1 MSGTDTRVAPAATL
15 RTAAGGESTRWVAA
29 RCREV
34 PWLTAATV
42 FTTVAG
48 AALQVLPVL
57 LLGRVVDGVVEGDGR
72 SVLVTT
78 GILMAA
84 AALLGA
90 AATAVSTYLI
100 GRLGADL
107 LAQLREAAVRA
118 VLGMPSARIE
128 QVGRG
133 DVLSRV
139 GDDVA
144 VLSRGI
150 RTAIPTV
157 FSAGVLVAIATV
169 GMFGLDWRLG
179 LAGAGALP
187 AYALAL
193 RWYLPRSAPL
203 YQQQRV
209 AQADRAQALISG
221 LNGIDTVR
229 AYRLEGAFREQVTD
243 KSWRVRELG
252 IQVFRIFGRF
262 VGRENRAEF
271 IGLVLILV
279 VGYVLLETGAATL
292 GDVSAAPLM
301 FHRLFTPLGA
311 IMFTFDE
318 AQKSGASLTRLVGVL
333 GESSERRLVGDA
345 PVASGGPVPHAV
357 TVEGL
362 TFGYPGAEEP
372 VLRDVSLSIPVGGS
386 LALVGATGAGKST
399 LAALIAGIG
408 TPQAGSV
415 RIGPHDLAYL
425 DEAGARAL
433 VSILTQETHVFSGPL
448 AEDLRLSAPAATDTE
463 LMDALRVV
471 GARPWVEELPDG
483 LDTTVGEGGERLD
496 VTKVAQ
502 IALARLV
509 LNQAGV
515 VVLDESTAEAGE
527 RGRRRAGEV
536 RAGRVLRPDHAVRG
550 APAHPGDGGG
560 PHRRAG
566 RGTRGGAG
574 NPRGTG
580 RPGRPVRAP
589 VARLARGQLG
599 TPWVGDPPT
608 LLRWKDDES
617 PMTDPTA
624 RTVLLSAA
632 GLDDVRRRTGDHSD
646 RTITEA
652 CAIGL
657 SYWATGTSPD
667 GIDLTPSTLFADVL
681 RWVGEGG
688 TAPAGFGR
696 SGRTAAA
703 SGPPRT

>member
-1 MSGTDTRVAPAATL
+1 MSTTDTSVAPSTL
-15 RTAAGGESTRWVAA
+15 RTATGREAARWVAEH
-29 RCREV
+29 CREV
-34 PWLTAATV
+34 PWLTAATAL
-42 FTTVAG
+42 TTVAG

-57 LLGRVVDGVVEGDGR
+57 LLGRVVDAVAGGESQ
-72 SVLVTT
+72 SVLVTI
-78 GILMAA
+78 GALMAA

-107 LAQLREAAVRA
+107 LARLREGAVRA

-144 VLSRGI
+144 VISKGI

-157 FSAGVLVAIATV
+157 FSAGVLVVIATA

-187 AYALAL
+187 AYGLAL

-229 AYRLEGAFREQVTD
+229 AYRLEGAFREKVTQE
-243 KSWRVRELG
+243 SWRVRDLG
-252 IQVFRIFGRF
+252 IEVFRFFGRF

-271 IGLVLILV
+271 IGLVLILG
-279 VGYVLLETGAATL
+279 VGYALLEADAASL
-292 GDVSAAPLM
+292 GEVAAAPLL

-333 GESSERRLVGDA
+333 GESAQDRLVGDTA
-345 PVASGGPVPHAV
+345 VESPDAGPYAV

-362 TFGYPGAEEP
+362 TFRYPGAEEP
-372 VLRDVSLSIPVGGS
+372 VLRDVSLTIPAGGS
-386 LALVGATGAGKST
+386 LALVGATGAGKTT

-415 RIGPHDLAYL
+415 RVGSTDLAGL

-448 AEDLRLSAPAATDTE
+448 ADDLRLAAPEATDAE
-463 LMDALRVV
+463 LGDALRTV
-471 GARPWVEELPDG
+471 GAGDWVDALPEG
-483 LDTTVGEGGERLD
+483 LDTPVGEGGERLD

-509 LNQAGV
+509 LGRAPV
-515 VVLDESTAEAGE
+515 VVLDESTAEAGSEGAAELE
-527 RGRRRAGEV
+527 RAVLAACAGRTTLFVAHRLTQAMAADRIAV
-536 RAGRVLRPDHAVRG
+536 LDAGRVVEQGTHEELVAL
-550 APAHPGDGGG
+550 GG
-560 PHRRAG
+560 RY
-566 RGTRGGAG
+566 
-574 NPRGTG
+574 
-580 RPGRPVRAP
+580 
-589 VARLARGQLG
+589 ARLWRAWR
-599 TPWVGDPPT
+599 
-608 LLRWKDDES
+608 
-617 PMTDPTA
+617 
-624 RTVLLSAA
+624 
-632 GLDDVRRRTGDHSD
+632 
-646 RTITEA
+646 
-652 CAIGL
+652 
-657 SYWATGTSPD
+657 
-667 GIDLTPSTLFADVL
+667 
-681 RWVGEGG
+681 EG
-688 TAPAGFGR
+688 
-696 SGRTAAA
+696 S
-703 SGPPRT
+703 

>member
-1 MSGTDTRVAPAATL
+1 MSTTDTRVAPATL
-15 RTAAGGESTRWVAA
+15 RTATGGEATRWVAA
-29 RCREV
+29 HCREV
-34 PWLTAATV
+34 PWLTLSTV
-42 FTTVAG
+42 LTTVVG

-57 LLGRVVDGVVEGDGR
+57 LLGRVVDGVVGGESR
-72 SVLVTT
+72 SILVRIGVLMV
-78 GILMAA
+78 AA
-84 AALLGA
+84 AVFGA
-90 AATAVSTYLI
+90 VATAVSTYLI

-107 LAQLREAAVRA
+107 LARLREGAVRA
-118 VLGMPSARIE
+118 VLGMPSERIE

-144 VLSRGI
+144 VISKGI

-203 YQQQRV
+203 YRKQRV

-229 AYRLEGAFREQVTD
+229 AYRLEGAVREKVTSE
-243 KSWRVRELG
+243 SWRVRELG
-252 IQVFRIFGRF
+252 IEVFRFFGRF

-279 VGYVLLETGAATL
+279 VGYALLEADAASL
-292 GDVSAAPLM
+292 GEVSAAPLM

-333 GESSERRLVGDA
+333 GEDAQDRLVGDEAVA
-345 PVASGGPVPHAV
+345 PADAVSYQV

-362 TFGYPGAEEP
+362 TFSYPDTEEP
-372 VLRDVSLSIPVGGS
+372 VLRDVALTIPAGGS

-415 RIGPHDLAYL
+415 RVGSTDLAGL

-448 AEDLRLSAPAATDTE
+448 ADDLRLAAPEATDAE
-463 LMDALRVV
+463 LMDALRTV
-471 GARPWVEELPDG
+471 GAGGWVDALPEG
-483 LDTTVGEGGERLD
+483 LNTLVGEGGERLD

-509 LNQAGV
+509 LGRAPV
-515 VVLDESTAEAGE
+515 VVLDESTAEAGSEGAAELE
-527 RGRRRAGEV
+527 RAVLAACAGRTTLFVAHRLTQAMAADRIAV
-536 RAGRVLRPDHAVRG
+536 LDAGRVVEQGTHEELVAL
-550 APAHPGDGGG
+550 GG
-560 PHRRAG
+560 RY
-566 RGTRGGAG
+566 
-574 NPRGTG
+574 
-580 RPGRPVRAP
+580 
-589 VARLARGQLG
+589 ARLWRAWR
-599 TPWVGDPPT
+599 
-608 LLRWKDDES
+608 
-617 PMTDPTA
+617 
-624 RTVLLSAA
+624 
-632 GLDDVRRRTGDHSD
+632 
-646 RTITEA
+646 
-652 CAIGL
+652 
-657 SYWATGTSPD
+657 
-667 GIDLTPSTLFADVL
+667 
-681 RWVGEGG
+681 EG
-688 TAPAGFGR
+688 
-696 SGRTAAA
+696 S
-703 SGPPRT
+703 

>member
-1 MSGTDTRVAPAATL
+1 MSGAGTRAAPAAL

-29 RCREV
+29 RCREL

-48 AALQVLPVL
+48 ATLQVLPVL
-57 LLGRVVDGVVEGDGR
+57 LLGRVVDGVVQGDGR
-72 SVLVTT
+72 SVLVTV
-78 GILMAA
+78 GIWMGA

-90 AATAVSTYLI
+90 AATALSTYLI

-107 LAQLREAAVRA
+107 LARLREGAVRA

-150 RTAIPTV
+150 RSAVPTV
-157 FSAGVLVAIATV
+157 FSAGVLVAIATI

-203 YQQQRV
+203 YRGQRI

-221 LNGIDTVR
+221 LDGIDTVR
-229 AYRLEGAFREQVTD
+229 AYRLEGAFREKVTAE
-243 KSWRVRELG
+243 SWRVRDLG
-252 IQVFRIFGRF
+252 VEVFRFFGRF

-271 IGLVLILV
+271 IGLVLILL
-279 VGYVLLETGAATL
+279 VGYALLEGDAATL
-292 GDVSAAPLM
+292 GEVAAAPLM

-333 GESSERRLVGDA
+333 GEAAEDRLVGDTSVTSA
-345 PVASGGPVPHAV
+345 DAVPHPV

-362 TFGYPGAEEP
+362 TFSYPDAGRP
-372 VLRDVSLSIPVGGS
+372 VLEDISLTIPAGGS

-408 TPQAGSV
+408 HPQAGSV
-415 RIGPHDLAYL
+415 RVGPHDLADL

-433 VSILTQETHVFSGPL
+433 VSILTQETHVFSGSL
-448 AEDLRLSAPAATDTE
+448 ADDLRLAAPGADDTA
-463 LMDALRVV
+463 LMDALRTV
-471 GARPWVEELPDG
+471 GAGTWAEALPEG
-483 LDTTVGEGGERLD
+483 LDTAVGEGGERLD

-509 LNQAGV
+509 LGRTPV
-515 VVLDESTAEAGE
+515 VVLDESTAEAGSEGAAELE
-527 RGRRRAGEV
+527 RAVRAACAGRTTLFVAHRLTQAMAADRIAV
-536 RAGRVLRPDHAVRG
+536 LDAGRVVEQGTHDELVAL
-550 APAHPGDGGG
+550 GG
-560 PHRRAG
+560 RY
-566 RGTRGGAG
+566 
-574 NPRGTG
+574 
-580 RPGRPVRAP
+580 
-589 VARLARGQLG
+589 ARLWRAWR
-599 TPWVGDPPT
+599 
-608 LLRWKDDES
+608 
-617 PMTDPTA
+617 
-624 RTVLLSAA
+624 
-632 GLDDVRRRTGDHSD
+632 
-646 RTITEA
+646 
-652 CAIGL
+652 
-657 SYWATGTSPD
+657 
-667 GIDLTPSTLFADVL
+667 
-681 RWVGEGG
+681 EG
-688 TAPAGFGR
+688 
-696 SGRTAAA
+696 S
-703 SGPPRT
+703 

>member
-1 MSGTDTRVAPAATL
+1 MSTTDTRVAPATL
-15 RTAAGGESTRWVAA
+15 RTATGGEASRWVAA
-29 RCREV
+29 HCREV
-34 PWLTAATV
+34 PWLTLSTV
-42 FTTVAG
+42 LTTVVG

-57 LLGRVVDGVVEGDGR
+57 LLGRVVDGVVGGESR
-72 SVLVTT
+72 SVLVRV
-78 GILMAA
+78 GVLMVA

-90 AATAVSTYLI
+90 VATAVSTYLI

-107 LAQLREAAVRA
+107 LARLREGAVRA
-118 VLGMPSARIE
+118 VLGMPSDRIE

-144 VLSRGI
+144 VISKGI

-203 YQQQRV
+203 YRKQRV

-229 AYRLEGAFREQVTD
+229 AYRLEGAVREKVTSE
-243 KSWRVRELG
+243 SWRVRELG
-252 IQVFRIFGRF
+252 IEVFRFFGRF

-279 VGYVLLETGAATL
+279 VGYALLEADAATL
-292 GDVSAAPLM
+292 GEVSAAPLM

-333 GESSERRLVGDA
+333 GEDAEDRLVGDEAVA
-345 PVASGGPVPHAV
+345 PADALSYQV

-362 TFGYPGAEEP
+362 TFSYPDTEEP
-372 VLRDVSLSIPVGGS
+372 VLRDVGLTIPAGGS

-415 RIGPHDLAYL
+415 RVGSTDLAGL

-448 AEDLRLSAPAATDTE
+448 ADDLRLAAPEATDAE
-463 LMDALRVV
+463 LMDALRTV
-471 GARPWVEELPDG
+471 GAGGWVDALPEG
-483 LDTTVGEGGERLD
+483 LNTLVGEGGERLD

-509 LNQAGV
+509 LGRAPV
-515 VVLDESTAEAGE
+515 VVLDESTAEAGSEGAAELE
-527 RGRRRAGEV
+527 RAVLAACAGRTTLFVAHRLTQAMAADRIAV
-536 RAGRVLRPDHAVRG
+536 LDAGRVVEQGTHEELVAL
-550 APAHPGDGGG
+550 GG
-560 PHRRAG
+560 RY
-566 RGTRGGAG
+566 
-574 NPRGTG
+574 
-580 RPGRPVRAP
+580 
-589 VARLARGQLG
+589 ARLWRAWR
-599 TPWVGDPPT
+599 
-608 LLRWKDDES
+608 
-617 PMTDPTA
+617 
-624 RTVLLSAA
+624 
-632 GLDDVRRRTGDHSD
+632 
-646 RTITEA
+646 
-652 CAIGL
+652 
-657 SYWATGTSPD
+657 
-667 GIDLTPSTLFADVL
+667 
-681 RWVGEGG
+681 EG
-688 TAPAGFGR
+688 
-696 SGRTAAA
+696 S
-703 SGPPRT
+703 

>member
-1 MSGTDTRVAPAATL
+1 MSGTDTGVAPAAL
-15 RTAAGGESTRWVAA
+15 RTATGREASRWVAA
-29 RCREV
+29 HCREV
-34 PWLTAATV
+34 PGLTTATV

-57 LLGRVVDGVVEGDGR
+57 LLGRVVDAVVEGEPR
-72 SVLVTT
+72 SVLVTV
-78 GILMAA
+78 GALMVA

-107 LAQLREAAVRA
+107 LARLREGAVRA

-157 FSAGVLVAIATV
+157 FSAGVLVFIATV

-187 AYALAL
+187 AYGLAL

-203 YQQQRV
+203 YRKQRV

-229 AYRLEGAFREQVTD
+229 AYRLEDAFREKVTRE
-243 KSWRVRELG
+243 SWRVRDLG
-252 IQVFRIFGRF
+252 IEVFRFFGRF

-279 VGYVLLETGAATL
+279 VGYALLEADAATL
-292 GDVSAAPLM
+292 GEVSAAPLM

-333 GESSERRLVGDA
+333 GEDAEDRLVGDSA
-345 PVASGGPVPHAV
+345 VASADAVSYPV

-362 TFGYPGAEEP
+362 TFRYPDTEEP
-372 VLRDVSLSIPVGGS
+372 VLWDVDLTIPAGGS

-415 RIGPHDLAYL
+415 RVGSTDLAGL

-433 VSILTQETHVFSGPL
+433 VSILTQETHVFAGPL
-448 AEDLRLSAPAATDTE
+448 ADDLRLAAPEAIDAE
-463 LMDALRVV
+463 LMEALRTV
-471 GARPWVEELPDG
+471 GADGWVDALPDG
-483 LDTTVGEGGERLD
+483 LNTMVGEGGERLD

-502 IALARLV
+502 IALARLA
-509 LNQAGV
+509 LGRSPV
-515 VVLDESTAEAGE
+515 VVLDESTAEAGSEGAAELE
-527 RGRRRAGEV
+527 RAV
-536 RAGRVLRPDHAVRG
+536 RA
-550 APAHPGDGGG
+550 
-560 PHRRAG
+560 
-566 RGTRGGAG
+566 
-574 NPRGTG
+574 
-580 RPGRPVRAP
+580 
-589 VARLARGQLG
+589 
-599 TPWVGDPPT
+599 
-608 LLRWKDDES
+608 
-617 PMTDPTA
+617 
-624 RTVLLSAA
+624 
-632 GLDDVRRRTGDHSD
+632 
-646 RTITEA
+646 A
-652 CAIGL
+652 C
-657 SYWATGTSPD
+657 
-667 GIDLTPSTLFADVL
+667 
-681 RWVGEGG
+681 
-688 TAPAGFGR
+688 
-696 SGRTAAA
+696 SGRTTLFVAHRLTQAMAADRIA
-703 SGPPRT
+703 VLDVGRVVEQGTHEELVALGGRYARLWRAWREGS

>member
-1 MSGTDTRVAPAATL
+1 MSTTDTRVAPATL
-15 RTAAGGESTRWVAA
+15 RTATGGEATRWVAA
-29 RCREV
+29 HCRRA
-34 PWLTAATV
+34 PWLTAATLL
-42 FTTVAG
+42 TTVAG

-57 LLGRVVDGVVEGDGR
+57 LLSRVVDGVTEGGSR

-78 GILMAA
+78 GTLMVA

-90 AATAVSTYLI
+90 VATAVSTYLI

-107 LAQLREAAVRA
+107 LARLREGAVRA

-144 VLSRGI
+144 VLSKGI
-150 RTAIPTV
+150 RAAIPTV
-157 FSAGVLVAIATV
+157 FSAGVLVVIATA

-203 YQQQRV
+203 YQKQRK

-229 AYRLEGAFREQVTD
+229 AYRLEGAVREKVTSE
-243 KSWRVRELG
+243 SWRVRDLG
-252 IQVFRIFGRF
+252 VEVFRFFGRF

-271 IGLVLILV
+271 IGLALIVV
-279 VGYVLLETGAATL
+279 VGYVLLEAGAASL
-292 GDVSAAPLM
+292 GEVSAAPLM

-333 GESSERRLVGDA
+333 GEPAEDRLVGDVSVA
-345 PVASGGPVPHAV
+345 PADAGPHPV

-362 TFGYPGAEEP
+362 TFSYPDTEEP
-372 VLRDVSLSIPVGGS
+372 VLREVNLSIPAGGS

-415 RIGPHDLAYL
+415 RIGSRDLAGL

-448 AEDLRLSAPAATDTE
+448 ADDLRLAAPDASDAE
-463 LMDALRVV
+463 LLDALRTV
-471 GARPWVEELPDG
+471 GAEGWVELLPEG
-483 LDTTVGEGGERLD
+483 LATVVGEGGERLD

-509 LNQAGV
+509 LGRSPV
-515 VVLDESTAEAGE
+515 VVLDESTAEAGSEGAAELE
-527 RGRRRAGEV
+527 RAVLAACSGRTTLFVAHRLTQAMAADRIAV
-536 RAGRVLRPDHAVRG
+536 LSAGRVVEEGTHAELV
-550 APAHPGDGGG
+550 ALGGQY
-560 PHRRAG
+560 
-566 RGTRGGAG
+566 
-574 NPRGTG
+574 
-580 RPGRPVRAP
+580 
-589 VARLARGQLG
+589 ARLWRAWR
-599 TPWVGDPPT
+599 
-608 LLRWKDDES
+608 
-617 PMTDPTA
+617 
-624 RTVLLSAA
+624 
-632 GLDDVRRRTGDHSD
+632 
-646 RTITEA
+646 
-652 CAIGL
+652 
-657 SYWATGTSPD
+657 
-667 GIDLTPSTLFADVL
+667 
-681 RWVGEGG
+681 EG
-688 TAPAGFGR
+688 
-696 SGRTAAA
+696 S
-703 SGPPRT
+703 

>member
-1 MSGTDTRVAPAATL
+1 MSATDTRVAPAAL
-15 RTAAGGESTRWVAA
+15 RTTTGREAARWVAGH
-29 RCREV
+29 CRAM
-34 PWLTAATV
+34 PGLTVATAL
-42 FTTVAG
+42 TTVAG

-57 LLGRVVDGVVEGDGR
+57 LLGRVVDAVVGGEDR
-72 SVLVTT
+72 SVLVTI
-78 GILMAA
+78 GVLIGA

-107 LAQLREAAVRA
+107 LARLREGAVRA

-144 VLSRGI
+144 VISKGI
-150 RTAIPTV
+150 RTAVPTV
-157 FSAGVLVAIATV
+157 FSAGVLVVIATL

-203 YQQQRV
+203 YRRQRV
-209 AQADRAQALISG
+209 AQADRAQAFISG

-229 AYRLEGAFREQVTD
+229 AYRLEGAFREKVTAE
-243 KSWRVRELG
+243 SWRVRDLG
-252 IQVFRIFGRF
+252 IEVFRFFGRF

-279 VGYVLLETGAATL
+279 VGYALLEADAASL
-292 GDVSAAPLM
+292 GEVSAAPLL

-333 GESSERRLVGDA
+333 GESAEERLVGDESV
-345 PVASGGPVPHAV
+345 PASHAGACPV

-362 TFGYPGAEEP
+362 TFRYPGAEDP
-372 VLRDVSLSIPVGGS
+372 VLRDVDLTIPAGGS
-386 LALVGATGAGKST
+386 LALVGATGAGKTT

-408 TPQAGSV
+408 TPEAGSV
-415 RIGPHDLAYL
+415 RIGTTDLADL

-448 AEDLRLSAPAATDTE
+448 ADDLRLSAPGAADAE
-463 LMDALRVV
+463 LMDALRTV
-471 GARPWVEELPDG
+471 GAEGWVSAFPDG
-483 LDTTVGEGGERLD
+483 LNTPVGEGGERLD

-509 LNQAGV
+509 LGRAPV
-515 VVLDESTAEAGE
+515 VVLDESTAEAGSEGAAELE
-527 RGRRRAGEV
+527 RAVLAACAGRTTLFVAHRLTQAMAADRIAV
-536 RAGRVLRPDHAVRG
+536 LDAGRVVEQGTHEELVAL
-550 APAHPGDGGG
+550 GG
-560 PHRRAG
+560 RY
-566 RGTRGGAG
+566 
-574 NPRGTG
+574 
-580 RPGRPVRAP
+580 
-589 VARLARGQLG
+589 ARLWRAWR
-599 TPWVGDPPT
+599 
-608 LLRWKDDES
+608 
-617 PMTDPTA
+617 
-624 RTVLLSAA
+624 
-632 GLDDVRRRTGDHSD
+632 
-646 RTITEA
+646 
-652 CAIGL
+652 
-657 SYWATGTSPD
+657 
-667 GIDLTPSTLFADVL
+667 
-681 RWVGEGG
+681 EG
-688 TAPAGFGR
+688 
-696 SGRTAAA
+696 S
-703 SGPPRT
+703 

>member
-1 MSGTDTRVAPAATL
+1 MSGTDTGVAPAVL
-15 RTAAGGESTRWVAA
+15 RTATGREASRWVAA
-29 RCREV
+29 HCREV
-34 PWLTAATV
+34 PGLTAATV

-57 LLGRVVDGVVEGDGR
+57 LLGRVVDGVVEGEPR
-72 SVLVTT
+72 SVLVTV
-78 GILMAA
+78 GALMVA

-107 LAQLREAAVRA
+107 LARLREGAVRA

-157 FSAGVLVAIATV
+157 FSAGVLVFIATV

-187 AYALAL
+187 AYGLAL

-203 YQQQRV
+203 YRKQRV

-229 AYRLEGAFREQVTD
+229 AYRLEDAFREKVTRE
-243 KSWRVRELG
+243 SWRVRDLG
-252 IQVFRIFGRF
+252 IEVFRFFGRF

-279 VGYVLLETGAATL
+279 VGYALLEADAATL
-292 GDVSAAPLM
+292 GEVSAAPLM

-333 GESSERRLVGDA
+333 GEDAEDRLVGDSA
-345 PVASGGPVPHAV
+345 VESADAVSYPV

-362 TFGYPGAEEP
+362 TFRYPDTEEP
-372 VLRDVSLSIPVGGS
+372 VLWDVDLTIPAGGS

-415 RIGPHDLAYL
+415 RVGSTDLAGL

-433 VSILTQETHVFSGPL
+433 VSILTQETHVFAGPL
-448 AEDLRLSAPAATDTE
+448 ADDLRLAAPEASDAE
-463 LMDALRVV
+463 LMEALRTV
-471 GARPWVEELPDG
+471 GADGWVDALPDG
-483 LDTTVGEGGERLD
+483 LNTMVGEGGERLD

-502 IALARLV
+502 IALARLA
-509 LNQAGV
+509 LGRSPV
-515 VVLDESTAEAGE
+515 VVLDESTAEAGSEGAAELE
-527 RGRRRAGEV
+527 RAVRAACSGRTTLFVAHRLTQAMAADRIAV
-536 RAGRVLRPDHAVRG
+536 LDAGRVVEQGTHEELVAL
-550 APAHPGDGGG
+550 GG
-560 PHRRAG
+560 RY
-566 RGTRGGAG
+566 
-574 NPRGTG
+574 
-580 RPGRPVRAP
+580 
-589 VARLARGQLG
+589 ARLWRAWR
-599 TPWVGDPPT
+599 
-608 LLRWKDDES
+608 
-617 PMTDPTA
+617 
-624 RTVLLSAA
+624 
-632 GLDDVRRRTGDHSD
+632 
-646 RTITEA
+646 
-652 CAIGL
+652 
-657 SYWATGTSPD
+657 
-667 GIDLTPSTLFADVL
+667 
-681 RWVGEGG
+681 EG
-688 TAPAGFGR
+688 
-696 SGRTAAA
+696 S
-703 SGPPRT
+703 

>member
-1 MSGTDTRVAPAATL
+1 MSATDARSAPATL
-15 RTAAGGESTRWVAA
+15 RTATGGEAAGWVAA
-29 RCREV
+29 HCRRT
-34 PWLTAATV
+34 PWLTLSTV
-42 FTTVAG
+42 LTTVAG

-57 LLGRVVDGVVEGDGR
+57 LLGRVVDEVVKGESR
-72 SVLVTT
+72 SVLVTV
-78 GILMAA
+78 GVLMGA

-107 LAQLREAAVRA
+107 LARLREGAVRA

-144 VLSRGI
+144 VLSKGI

-203 YQQQRV
+203 YQKQRV

-229 AYRLEGAFREQVTD
+229 AYRLEGAVREQVTRE
-243 KSWRVRELG
+243 SWRVRDLG
-252 IQVFRIFGRF
+252 VEVFRFFGRF

-279 VGYVLLETGAATL
+279 VGYALLENGAASL
-292 GDVSAAPLM
+292 GEVSAAPLM

-318 AQKSGASLTRLVGVL
+318 AQKSGASLTRLVGVA
-333 GESSERRLVGDA
+333 GEPAEDRLVGDVSVA
-345 PVASGGPVPHAV
+345 PADAGPHPV

-362 TFGYPGAEEP
+362 TFGYPDTEEP
-372 VLRDVSLSIPVGGS
+372 VLRDVNLSIPAGGS

-415 RIGPHDLAYL
+415 RIGPHDLAGL

-433 VSILTQETHVFSGPL
+433 VSILTQETYVFSGAL
-448 AEDLRLSAPAATDTE
+448 ADDLRLAAPGASDAQ
-463 LMDALRVV
+463 LRDALRTV
-471 GARPWVEELPDG
+471 GADGWLELLPDG
-483 LDTTVGEGGERLD
+483 LNTLVGEGGERLD

-509 LNQAGV
+509 LSRSPV
-515 VVLDESTAEAGE
+515 VVLDESTAEAGSEGAAELE
-527 RGRRRAGEV
+527 RAVLAACSGRTTLFVAHRLTQAMAADRIAV
-536 RAGRVLRPDHAVRG
+536 LDAGRVVEEGTHGELVAL
-550 APAHPGDGGG
+550 GGQY
-560 PHRRAG
+560 
-566 RGTRGGAG
+566 
-574 NPRGTG
+574 
-580 RPGRPVRAP
+580 
-589 VARLARGQLG
+589 ARLWRAWR
-599 TPWVGDPPT
+599 
-608 LLRWKDDES
+608 
-617 PMTDPTA
+617 
-624 RTVLLSAA
+624 
-632 GLDDVRRRTGDHSD
+632 
-646 RTITEA
+646 
-652 CAIGL
+652 
-657 SYWATGTSPD
+657 
-667 GIDLTPSTLFADVL
+667 
-681 RWVGEGG
+681 EG
-688 TAPAGFGR
+688 
-696 SGRTAAA
+696 S
-703 SGPPRT
+703 

>member
-1 MSGTDTRVAPAATL
+1 MSTTDTRVAPATL
-15 RTAAGGESTRWVAA
+15 RTATGGEATRWVAA
-29 RCREV
+29 HCRRA
-34 PWLTAATV
+34 PWLTSATLL
-42 FTTVAG
+42 TTVAG

-57 LLGRVVDGVVEGDGR
+57 LLSRVVDGVTEGGSR
-72 SVLVTT
+72 SVLVTIGT
-78 GILMAA
+78 LMVA

-90 AATAVSTYLI
+90 VATAVSTYLI

-107 LAQLREAAVRA
+107 LARLREGAVRA

-144 VLSRGI
+144 VLSKGI
-150 RTAIPTV
+150 RAAIPTV
-157 FSAGVLVAIATV
+157 FSAGVLVVIATA

-203 YQQQRV
+203 YQKQRK

-229 AYRLEGAFREQVTD
+229 AYRLEGAVREKVTSE
-243 KSWRVRELG
+243 SWRVRDLG
-252 IQVFRIFGRF
+252 VEVFRFFGRF

-271 IGLVLILV
+271 IGLALIVV
-279 VGYVLLETGAATL
+279 VGYVLLEADAASL
-292 GDVSAAPLM
+292 GEVSAAPLM

-333 GESSERRLVGDA
+333 GEPAEDRLVGDVSVA
-345 PVASGGPVPHAV
+345 PADAGPHPV
-357 TVEGL
+357 TVERL
-362 TFGYPGAEEP
+362 TFSYPDAEEP
-372 VLRDVSLSIPVGGS
+372 VLREVNLSIPAGGS

-415 RIGPHDLAYL
+415 RIGSRDLAGL

-448 AEDLRLSAPAATDTE
+448 ADDLRLAAPDASDAE
-463 LMDALRVV
+463 LLDALRTV
-471 GARPWVEELPDG
+471 GAEGWVELLPDG
-483 LDTTVGEGGERLD
+483 LGTVVGEGGERLD

-509 LNQAGV
+509 LGRSPV
-515 VVLDESTAEAGE
+515 VVLDESTAEAGSEGAAELE
-527 RGRRRAGEV
+527 RAVLAACSGRTTLFVAHRLTQAMAADRIAV
-536 RAGRVLRPDHAVRG
+536 LSAGRVVEEGTHAELV
-550 APAHPGDGGG
+550 ALGGQY
-560 PHRRAG
+560 
-566 RGTRGGAG
+566 
-574 NPRGTG
+574 
-580 RPGRPVRAP
+580 
-589 VARLARGQLG
+589 ARLWRAWR
-599 TPWVGDPPT
+599 
-608 LLRWKDDES
+608 
-617 PMTDPTA
+617 
-624 RTVLLSAA
+624 
-632 GLDDVRRRTGDHSD
+632 
-646 RTITEA
+646 
-652 CAIGL
+652 
-657 SYWATGTSPD
+657 
-667 GIDLTPSTLFADVL
+667 
-681 RWVGEGG
+681 EG
-688 TAPAGFGR
+688 
-696 SGRTAAA
+696 S
-703 SGPPRT
+703 

>member
-1 MSGTDTRVAPAATL
+1 MSGTDTGVAQAVL
-15 RTAAGGESTRWVAA
+15 RTATGREASRWVAA
-29 RCREV
+29 HCREV
-34 PWLTAATV
+34 PGLTAATV

-57 LLGRVVDGVVEGDGR
+57 LLGRVVDGVVEGEPR
-72 SVLVTT
+72 SVLVTV
-78 GILMAA
+78 GALMVA

-107 LAQLREAAVRA
+107 LARLREGAVRA

-157 FSAGVLVAIATV
+157 FSAGVLVFIATV

-187 AYALAL
+187 AYGLAL

-203 YQQQRV
+203 YRKQRV

-229 AYRLEGAFREQVTD
+229 AYRLEDAFREKVTRE
-243 KSWRVRELG
+243 SWRVRDLG
-252 IQVFRIFGRF
+252 IEVFRFFGRF

-279 VGYVLLETGAATL
+279 VGYALLEADAATL
-292 GDVSAAPLM
+292 GEVSAAPLM

-333 GESSERRLVGDA
+333 GEDAEDRLVGDSA
-345 PVASGGPVPHAV
+345 VASADAESYPV

-362 TFGYPGAEEP
+362 TFRYPDTEEP
-372 VLRDVSLSIPVGGS
+372 VLRDVDLRIPDGGS

-415 RIGPHDLAYL
+415 CVGSTDLAGL

-433 VSILTQETHVFSGPL
+433 VSILTQETHVFAGPL
-448 AEDLRLSAPAATDTE
+448 ADDLRLAAPEATDAA
-463 LMDALRVV
+463 LMEALRTV
-471 GARPWVEELPDG
+471 GADGWVDALPDG
-483 LDTTVGEGGERLD
+483 LNTMVGEGGERLD

-502 IALARLV
+502 IALARLA
-509 LNQAGV
+509 LGRSPV
-515 VVLDESTAEAGE
+515 VVLDESTAEAGSEGAAELE
-527 RGRRRAGEV
+527 RAVRAACSGRTTLFVAHRLTQAMAADRIAV
-536 RAGRVLRPDHAVRG
+536 LDAGRVVEQGTHEELVAL
-550 APAHPGDGGG
+550 GG
-560 PHRRAG
+560 RY
-566 RGTRGGAG
+566 
-574 NPRGTG
+574 
-580 RPGRPVRAP
+580 
-589 VARLARGQLG
+589 ARLWRAWR
-599 TPWVGDPPT
+599 
-608 LLRWKDDES
+608 
-617 PMTDPTA
+617 
-624 RTVLLSAA
+624 
-632 GLDDVRRRTGDHSD
+632 
-646 RTITEA
+646 
-652 CAIGL
+652 
-657 SYWATGTSPD
+657 
-667 GIDLTPSTLFADVL
+667 
-681 RWVGEGG
+681 EG
-688 TAPAGFGR
+688 
-696 SGRTAAA
+696 S
-703 SGPPRT
+703 

>member
-1 MSGTDTRVAPAATL
+1 MSTTDTRVAPATL
-15 RTAAGGESTRWVAA
+15 RTATGGEATRWVAA
-29 RCREV
+29 HCREV
-34 PWLTAATV
+34 PWLTLSTV
-42 FTTVAG
+42 LTTVVG

-57 LLGRVVDGVVEGDGR
+57 LLGRVVDGVVGGESR
-72 SVLVTT
+72 SILVRIGVLMV
-78 GILMAA
+78 AA
-84 AALLGA
+84 AVFGA
-90 AATAVSTYLI
+90 VATAVSTYLI

-107 LAQLREAAVRA
+107 LARLREGAVRA
-118 VLGMPSARIE
+118 VLGMPSERIE

-144 VLSRGI
+144 VISKGI

-203 YQQQRV
+203 YRKQRV

-229 AYRLEGAFREQVTD
+229 AYRLEGAVREKVTSE
-243 KSWRVRELG
+243 SWRVRELG
-252 IQVFRIFGRF
+252 IEVFRFFGRF

-271 IGLVLILV
+271 IGLALILV
-279 VGYVLLETGAATL
+279 VGYALLEADAATL
-292 GDVSAAPLM
+292 GEVSAAPLM

-333 GESSERRLVGDA
+333 GEDAQDRLVGDEAVA
-345 PVASGGPVPHAV
+345 PADAVSYQV

-362 TFGYPGAEEP
+362 TFSYPDTEEP
-372 VLRDVSLSIPVGGS
+372 VLRDVGLTIPAGGS

-415 RIGPHDLAYL
+415 RVGSTDLAGL

-448 AEDLRLSAPAATDTE
+448 ADDLRLAAPEATDAE
-463 LMDALRVV
+463 LMDALRTV
-471 GARPWVEELPDG
+471 GAGGWVDALPEG
-483 LDTTVGEGGERLD
+483 LNTLVGEGGERLD

-509 LNQAGV
+509 LGRAPV
-515 VVLDESTAEAGE
+515 VVLDESTAEAGSEGAAELE
-527 RGRRRAGEV
+527 RAVLAACAGRTTLFVAHRLTQAMAADRIAV
-536 RAGRVLRPDHAVRG
+536 LDAGRVVEQGTHEELVAL
-550 APAHPGDGGG
+550 GG
-560 PHRRAG
+560 RY
-566 RGTRGGAG
+566 
-574 NPRGTG
+574 
-580 RPGRPVRAP
+580 
-589 VARLARGQLG
+589 ARLWRAWR
-599 TPWVGDPPT
+599 
-608 LLRWKDDES
+608 
-617 PMTDPTA
+617 
-624 RTVLLSAA
+624 
-632 GLDDVRRRTGDHSD
+632 
-646 RTITEA
+646 
-652 CAIGL
+652 
-657 SYWATGTSPD
+657 
-667 GIDLTPSTLFADVL
+667 
-681 RWVGEGG
+681 EG
-688 TAPAGFGR
+688 
-696 SGRTAAA
+696 S
-703 SGPPRT
+703 

>member
-1 MSGTDTRVAPAATL
+1 MSATDTRAAPATL
-15 RTAAGGESTRWVAA
+15 RTATGGEATRWVVAH
-29 RCREV
+29 CRET
-34 PWLTAATV
+34 PWLTFATV
-42 FTTVAG
+42 LSTVAG

-57 LLGRVVDGVVEGDGR
+57 LLGQVVDGVVEGESR
-72 SVLVTT
+72 SVLVTV
-78 GILMAA
+78 GVLMGA

-107 LAQLREAAVRA
+107 LARLREHAVRA
-118 VLGMPSARIE
+118 VLGMPSERIE

-144 VLSRGI
+144 VLSKGI

-157 FSAGVLVAIATV
+157 FSAGVLVFIATV

-203 YQQQRV
+203 YRKQRV

-229 AYRLEGAFREQVTD
+229 AYRLEESVRETVTRE
-243 KSWRVRELG
+243 SWRVRDLG
-252 IQVFRIFGRF
+252 VEVFRFFGRF

-271 IGLVLILV
+271 IGLVLILA
-279 VGYVLLETGAATL
+279 VGYALLEADAASL
-292 GDVSAAPLM
+292 GEVSAAPLM

-333 GESSERRLVGDA
+333 AEDTEDRLVGDRSVA
-345 PVASGGPVPHAV
+345 PADAAPYAV

-362 TFGYPGAEEP
+362 TFSYPDTDEP
-372 VLRDVSLSIPVGGS
+372 VLRDVDLTIPAGGS

-408 TPQAGSV
+408 SPQSGSV
-415 RIGPHDLAYL
+415 RIGSHDLAGT
-425 DEAGARAL
+425 DEAGSRAL

-448 AEDLRLSAPAATDTE
+448 ADDLRLAAPDATDAE
-463 LMDALRVV
+463 LTDALRTV
-471 GARPWVEELPDG
+471 GAGGWVDALPEG
-483 LDTTVGEGGERLD
+483 LNTLVGEGGERLD

-509 LNQAGV
+509 LGRSPV
-515 VVLDESTAEAGE
+515 VVLDESTAEAGSEGAAELE
-527 RGRRRAGEV
+527 RAVLAACAGRTTLFVAHRLTQAMAADRIAV
-536 RAGRVLRPDHAVRG
+536 LDAGRVVE
-550 APAHPGDGGG
+550 
-560 PHRRAG
+560 
-566 RGTRGGAG
+566 RGTHEELVALGG
-574 NPRGTG
+574 RY
-580 RPGRPVRAP
+580 
-589 VARLARGQLG
+589 ARLWQAWR
-599 TPWVGDPPT
+599 
-608 LLRWKDDES
+608 
-617 PMTDPTA
+617 
-624 RTVLLSAA
+624 
-632 GLDDVRRRTGDHSD
+632 
-646 RTITEA
+646 
-652 CAIGL
+652 
-657 SYWATGTSPD
+657 
-667 GIDLTPSTLFADVL
+667 
-681 RWVGEGG
+681 EG
-688 TAPAGFGR
+688 
-696 SGRTAAA
+696 S
-703 SGPPRT
+703 